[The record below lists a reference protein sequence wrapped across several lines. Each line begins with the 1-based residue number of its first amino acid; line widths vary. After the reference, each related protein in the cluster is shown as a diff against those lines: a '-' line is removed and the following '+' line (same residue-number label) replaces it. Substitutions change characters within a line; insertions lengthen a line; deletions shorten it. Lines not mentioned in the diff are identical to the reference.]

1 MRVTEKGQVTI
12 PLGVRRHL
20 GIAPGSEIEFELRD
34 GEALLRRV
42 EPGATETD
50 AAVGELLEHLRRH
63 KGSANLGGMSP
74 DEFYRMLRD

>member
-12 PLGVRRHL
+12 PLNVRRHL

-42 EPGATETD
+42 EA
-50 AAVGELLEHLRRH
+50 
-63 KGSANLGGMSP
+63 
-74 DEFYRMLRD
+74 

>member
-12 PLGVRRHL
+12 PLNVRRHL

-42 EPGATETD
+42 D
-50 AAVGELLEHLRRH
+50 GEKDERTREARELVEHLRRH
-63 KGSANLGGMSP
+63 KGKLNLGGLTA
-74 DEFYRMLRD
+74 DEFYQLLRD